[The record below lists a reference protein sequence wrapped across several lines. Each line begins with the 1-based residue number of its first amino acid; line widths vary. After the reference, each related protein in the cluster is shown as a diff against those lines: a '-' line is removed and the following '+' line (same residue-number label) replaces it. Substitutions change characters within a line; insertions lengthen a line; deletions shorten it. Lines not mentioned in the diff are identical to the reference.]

1 MVVEYNFISDKSN
14 EEILYDLT
22 TELSYL
28 EELYKM
34 ESEKDEPDADR
45 LSSIEEIIT
54 SKKTEYVNLGGTYE

>member
-14 EEILYDLT
+14 EEILYDLI

-28 EELYKM
+28 EELYKT

-45 LSSIEEIIT
+45 LSLIEEIIT
-54 SKKTEYVNLGGTYE
+54 SKKTEYVSLGGTYE